1 MIIFSRLDIKA
12 EHIFKVLYMCS
23 LKLRRCADLIFL
35 CVPKDCKSHI
45 VKDFSLKDKAFMS
58 GTMDLNVISLG
69 LETRAKPL
77 RVVEA
82 GKQYEVPWV

>member
-1 MIIFSRLDIKA
+1 M
-12 EHIFKVLYMCS
+12 
-23 LKLRRCADLIFL
+23 

-69 LETRAKPL
+69 FGDK
-77 RVVEA
+77 
-82 GKQYEVPWV
+82 GKAPSCGGGWKAV